1 MAVRSDLVGRV
12 RSRVDDG
19 RGGRLPRSPAGVVEG
34 QGVVATVTATLKA
47 TPAAVHAVLA
57 DGWAYA
63 GWAYAGWV
71 VGASHVRAVQG
82 DWPAVRSRLFHA
94 SGTWPLLMEDHT
106 QVEQLDPG
114 RRLVLLAHGGRLGD
128 ARIELSLTPDGP
140 TGGHTRVTM
149 VETPVAGPGKWVH
162 NPIAD
167 AVLTR
172 RNTEALTR
180 LGCLVEHPTTPTK

>member
-1 MAVRSDLVGRV
+1 
-12 RSRVDDG
+12 
-19 RGGRLPRSPAGVVEG
+19 VVEG
-34 QGVVATVTATLKA
+34 QVVVATVSVTIRA

-63 GWAYAGWV
+63 GWV
-71 VGASHVRAVQG
+71 VGASHVRAVQA
-82 DWPAVRSRLFHA
+82 DWPAVGSRLFHA
-94 SGTWPLLMEDHT
+94 RGTWPLLMEDHT
-106 QVEQLDPG
+106 VVEAVDPG

-140 TGGHTRVTM
+140 NGGHTRVTM

-167 AVLTR
+167 ALLTR

-180 LGCLVEHPTTPTK
+180 LGCLVERPTTPTK

>member
-1 MAVRSDLVGRV
+1 MMAVVVGC
-12 RSRVDDG
+12 
-19 RGGRLPRSPAGVVEG
+19 PRSPAGVVEG
-34 QGVVATVTATLKA
+34 QVVVATVTATIRA

-57 DGWAYA
+57 D

-82 DWPAVRSRLFHA
+82 DWPAVGSRLYHA
-94 SGTWPLLMEDHT
+94 SGTWPLLMKDDTE
-106 QVEQLDPG
+106 VEQVDPG
-114 RRLVLLAHGGRLGD
+114 RRLVLLAHGGRLGH
-128 ARIELSLTPDGP
+128 ARVSISLAPDGP
-140 TGGHTRVTM
+140 GGGHTRVTM
-149 VETPVAGPGKWVH
+149 VEDPVAGPGKWFH

-180 LGCLVEHPTTPTK
+180 LTRLVERPTSPTK

>member
-1 MAVRSDLVGRV
+1 
-12 RSRVDDG
+12 
-19 RGGRLPRSPAGVVEG
+19 VVEG
-34 QGVVATVTATLKA
+34 QVVVATVTATIRA

-63 GWAYAGWV
+63 GWV
-71 VGASHVRAVQG
+71 VGASHVRAVEG
-82 DWPAVRSRLFHA
+82 DWPAVGSRLFHA
-94 SGTWPLLMEDHT
+94 SGMWPLLMEDDT
-106 QVEQLDPG
+106 VVEQVDPG

-140 TGGHTRVTM
+140 DTRVTM

-180 LGCLVEHPTTPTK
+180 LGCLVERPTTPTK